1 MRVAAPSPTPV
12 EIGIQSMANGGD
24 GVGRLPDGRVAFVDG
39 ALPGE
44 TVTIAPPGPGR
55 FVRAPML
62 ALPRPTSTERVLA
75 PRCPHFG
82 AWPERGRQP
91 ATHCGGC
98 QWQHASYEA
107 QLRFKAEVLRDCLER
122 IGGLERPPV
131 APTQGMDQ
139 PWGYRN
145 HLRVRLAAGRPAL
158 VAQDGVSLLPIDDC
172 PIAHP
177 LVLDLLSCLELD
189 LPDGTEVGLRAG
201 VHTGDRLIAIH
212 APAAELAEVDVELDV
227 SVTLLDPET
236 GALHVAAGRPFLV
249 ERLEG
254 RSFLVPA
261 NAFFQVN
268 TLMAEQLVARVR
280 DWLPAAGDRLID
292 LYSGVGTFS
301 VLLADRFQE
310 VVAVELH
317 GPAVAAAVDNAGGLE
332 QVQLVE
338 ASAAEGLAWALD
350 GTPGRDSDCLLLD
363 PPRAGLDRE
372 TLGLLGGAAART
384 MIYVSCDPATLARD
398 AGRLSAAGWVLE
410 ACQPID
416 MCPQTHHIES
426 VNRFTRVAGTPGRGL
441 RTVAEG

>member
-1 MRVAAPSPTPV
+1 MTASAPSSSSEELT
-12 EIGIQSMANGGD
+12 IQNMANGGD

-44 TVTIAPPGPGR
+44 TVAIAPPGRGR

-62 ALPRPTSTERVLA
+62 ALPRLPSPARLLE

-82 AWPERGRQP
+82 AWPERGRRP
-91 ATHCGGC
+91 ADHCGGC

-107 QLRFKAEVLRDCLER
+107 QLVYKAEVLRDCLVR
-122 IGGLERPPV
+122 IGGLVDPPV
-131 APTQGMDQ
+131 APTLGMDQ

-145 HLRVRLAAGRPAL
+145 HLRVRLAGGRPAL
-158 VAQDGVSLLPIDDC
+158 VAQDGASLLPIDEC

-201 VHTGDRLIAIH
+201 IHTGDRLIAIH

-227 SVTLLDPET
+227 SVTLLDPQT
-236 GALHVAAGRPFLV
+236 GAVHVAAGRPFLL
-249 ERLEG
+249 ERLG
-254 RSFLVPA
+254 GHVFMVPA

-268 TLMAEQLVARVR
+268 TVMAEQLVAQVGA
-280 DWLPAAGDRLID
+280 WLPAAGERLID

-310 VVAVELH
+310 VVAVEAH
-317 GPAVAAAVDNAGGLE
+317 GPAVAAAMDNAGGLE

-350 GTPGRDSDCLLLD
+350 ETGGRPTDCLLLD
-363 PPRAGLDRE
+363 PPRAGVDRE
-372 TLGLLGGAAART
+372 TLGLLAGAAART

-398 AGRLSAAGWVLE
+398 AGRLAAAGWEFE
-410 ACQPID
+410 ASQPID
-416 MCPQTHHIES
+416 MFPQTHHVES
-426 VNRFTRVAGTPGRGL
+426 VNRFTRDA
-441 RTVAEG
+441 RTASEGHRVRAEG